1 MIISIITEYPWK
13 KMKTNNGIYIH
24 LPFCRNKCDYCSFY
38 SVPLD
43 DGDILES
50 YIKTLLNEIDYIT
63 EHHGKVEA
71 DTVYFG
77 GGTPSILKPEQVD
90 KILRHVSR
98 KFILNSESEITLEM
112 NPADLLP
119 EKIRGFTDAG
129 VNRIVLGV
137 QTLDTDMRK
146 NIGRRGNAVTDSQ
159 FDLFFSNGG
168 FTRCIDIMAGL
179 PDQKEIQLVSDLEK
193 LTSYKPEH
201 ISLYLLSVDE
211 DTPLGARF
219 TPDDKFDN
227 LQADL
232 WSAAMDFLVQK
243 GYTHYEISNYALPGF
258 ESRHNSKYW
267 DFTPYFGF
275 GSGAHSFVDGRR
287 SSNKL
292 NVMDYIKSK
301 EFKYEVDTP
310 TAENIIVEFLM
321 TSLRRMKGFSAD
333 EFTAVTSIS
342 LPETVVSK
350 LDSLKTEGMIEF
362 DTGRY
367 RLSKKGLYFTDSII
381 YRLTEEF
388 I

>member
-1 MIISIITEYPWK
+1 
-13 KMKTNNGIYIH
+13 MKTNNGIYIH
-24 LPFCRNKCDYCSFY
+24 IPFCRNKCDYCSFY
-38 SVPLD
+38 SIPLN
-43 DGDILES
+43 DGDIVES

-63 EHHGKVEA
+63 EQNGKIEA

-90 KILRHVSR
+90 KILSHVSR
-98 KFILNSESEITLEM
+98 KFILSSESEITLEM

-146 NIGRRGNAVTDSQ
+146 NIGRRGNVVTDSQ
-159 FDLFFSNGG
+159 FDLFFSQGG

-179 PDQKEIQLVSDLEK
+179 PDQKKFQLVSDLEK
-193 LTSYKPEH
+193 LTYYKPEH

-219 TPDDKFDN
+219 SPDDKFDN

-301 EFKYEVDTP
+301 EFKYDVDTP

-342 LPETVVSK
+342 IPESIVSK
-350 LDSLKTEGMIEF
+350 FDSLITEGMIES
-362 DTGRY
+362 DNGRY